1 MSEFYG
7 VPSEHVDAVWH
18 LVERFISRA
27 LEYSDGEY
35 WPEDIKAL
43 CASREMQLFVFGDGS
58 GVKGAGVTQIIKY
71 PRKTYLD
78 MVLWASD
85 APFEEF
91 GPHLAKIEEWAKA
104 LGAVPRLFGRRGWGK
119 KLTGYAPKYTV
130 FVREAP

>member
-7 VPSEHVDAVWH
+7 VPSEHVDAIWH

-43 CASREMQLFVFGDGS
+43 CESREMQLFVFGDGS

-91 GPHLAKIEEWAKA
+91 GPHLAKIETWAESI
-104 LGAVPRLFGRRGWGK
+104 GAKPRLFGREGWKK
-119 KLTGYAPKYTV
+119 KLPAYQRKYTV
-130 FVREAP
+130 FVRS